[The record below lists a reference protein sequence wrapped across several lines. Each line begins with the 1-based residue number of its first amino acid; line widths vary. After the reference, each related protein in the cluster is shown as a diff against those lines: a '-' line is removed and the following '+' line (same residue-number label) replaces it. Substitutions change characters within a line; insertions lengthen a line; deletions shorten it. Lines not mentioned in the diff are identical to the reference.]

1 MIDEREVKLYFE
13 RYRIMVAEK
22 RQGRPARFDREMV
35 LDKATE
41 LFAQHGYGG
50 TSLSELVRA
59 IGCTPPSLYNY
70 FPSKG
75 ELYLAVID
83 RYWARVDPA
92 VPVEGRAWTLL
103 EGYLM
108 SSLAGFTTGISP
120 RGCLVL
126 TGGFRESVEDQSLK
140 EAVQKIRQGAL
151 DRLTA
156 LVVRVKDEGDLPS
169 DLDAPAWARGLFAL
183 LQGFA
188 LQSIDGA
195 TLDELRG
202 GLNCFLSSFRP

>member
-1 MIDEREVKLYFE
+1 MDT
-13 RYRIMVAEK
+13 EK
-22 RQGRPARFDREMV
+22 RQGRPARFDRELV
-35 LDKATE
+35 LDRATE
-41 LFAQHGYGG
+41 LFAQHGYSG

-83 RYWARVDPA
+83 RYWARVNPE
-92 VPVEGRAWTLL
+92 VPTQGRAWTLL

-108 SSLAGFTTGISP
+108 SSLVGFTRDPGP

-126 TGGFRESVEDQSLK
+126 TGGFRESVEDQGLK
-140 EAVQKIRQGAL
+140 EAVQKIRQEAL
-151 DRLTA
+151 DKFTN
-156 LVVRVKDEGDLPS
+156 LVVRAKDEGDLPS
-169 DLDAPAWARGLFAL
+169 ELDASALARGLFAL
-183 LQGFA
+183 LQGLA

-195 TLDELRG
+195 TLDELNG
-202 GLNCFLSSFRP
+202 GLHSFLSRIRR